1 MPISLAALAALAV
14 VAALAGCGGADT
26 PGDTRVKTAGVSFD
40 VPPTWEVVNGDA
52 LALVEGGPDA
62 ALRRKDG
69 TAILTITKSKDAPT
83 GLGPAGVALQKR
95 LARAVPDLRAV
106 EGSEVRTRAGKAY
119 SFKLVRDQ
127 PEGPARVVEIPSGG
141 GSYVLELSLQ
151 PRADKAAG
159 EVGRI
164 VRSFD
169 DG

>member
-1 MPISLAALAALAV
+1 MARLAHISLAAIAMS
-14 VAALAGCGGADT
+14 AALAGCGGAGK
-26 PGDTRVKTAGVSFD
+26 PGDTRITTAGVSFD

-52 LALVEGGPDA
+52 LALIEGDPDA

-69 TAILTITKSKDAPT
+69 SAILTITKSDDRPT
-83 GLGPAGVALQKR
+83 GLGPAGVALQRR
-95 LARAVPDLRAV
+95 LARAVPDLHAV
-106 EGSEVRTRAGKAY
+106 QGSEVRTRAGKAY

-127 PEGPARVVEIPSGG
+127 PEGPARVVEVPSGS

-151 PRADKAAG
+151 PRAVKAAG

-169 DG
+169 D

>member
-1 MPISLAALAALAV
+1 MAARTPITLAALAA

-52 LALVEGGPDA
+52 LALIEGSPAA

-69 TAILTITKSKDAPT
+69 SAILTITKSNDAPK
-83 GLGPAGVALQKR
+83 GLGPSGVALRRR
-95 LARAVPDLRAV
+95 LSHAVPDLRAV
-106 EGSEVRTRAGKAY
+106 EGSEVKTRAGKAY

-127 PEGPARVVEIPSGG
+127 PEGPARVVEVPSGS

-164 VRSFD
+164 ISSFD
-169 DG
+169 D